1 MTLQLLTQTLTRN
14 QSFDLLL
21 KLYCTLMFQAGQEVI
36 SGHRAGFEK
45 LAETLQW
52 CREIGIRE
60 VTVYAFSIENFN
72 RAEAEVSDLL
82 NLARDKFVKLL
93 EEADKL
99 NEVSNRTRSSHGHV
113 ATWIATIQ
121 FTFN

>member
-1 MTLQLLTQTLTRN
+1 
-14 QSFDLLL
+14 
-21 KLYCTLMFQAGQEVI
+21 MFQAGQEVI

-52 CREIGIRE
+52 CREIGIKE

-99 NEVSNRTRSSHGHV
+99 NEVGNKTRSSHGHV
-113 ATWIATIQ
+113 DQ
-121 FTFN
+121 RRMYYLY

>member
-1 MTLQLLTQTLTRN
+1 
-14 QSFDLLL
+14 
-21 KLYCTLMFQAGQEVI
+21 MFQAGQEVI

-99 NEVSNRTRSSHGHV
+99 NEVSNRTKSSHGHV
-113 ATWIATIQ
+113 ATWIATIP
-121 FTFN
+121 FTSN

>member
-1 MTLQLLTQTLTRN
+1 MKSTEMNKNILNWHNTEICKFHCNTPAIV
-14 QSFDLLL
+14 F
-21 KLYCTLMFQAGQEVI
+21 FQAGQEVI
-36 SGHRAGFEK
+36 SGHKAGFEK

-72 RAEAEVSDLL
+72 RAKAEVSDLL
-82 NLARDKFVKLL
+82 NLARDKFIKLL

-99 NEVSNRTRSSHGHV
+99 KEV
-113 ATWIATIQ
+113 IP
-121 FTFN
+121 FL

>member
-1 MTLQLLTQTLTRN
+1 M
-14 QSFDLLL
+14 
-21 KLYCTLMFQAGQEVI
+21 LYFQAGQAVI
-36 SGHRAGFEK
+36 SGHRAGFAK

-72 RAEAEVSDLL
+72 RAETEVSDLL

-99 NEVSNRTRSSHGHV
+99 KEAGVRVRILGNLTAGGGESD
-113 ATWIATIQ
+113 
-121 FTFN
+121 

>member
-1 MTLQLLTQTLTRN
+1 M
-14 QSFDLLL
+14 
-21 KLYCTLMFQAGQEVI
+21 
-36 SGHRAGFEK
+36 K

-60 VTVYAFSIENFN
+60 ITVYAFSIENFN

-99 NEVSNRTRSSHGHV
+99 NEVSNRTRFSHGQV
-113 ATWIATIQ
+113 DQRCMYYLYYPIN
-121 FTFN
+121 F

>member
-1 MTLQLLTQTLTRN
+1 
-14 QSFDLLL
+14 
-21 KLYCTLMFQAGQEVI
+21 MFQAGQEVI

-99 NEVSNRTRSSHGHV
+99 NEVGNKTRSSHGHV
-113 ATWIATIQ
+113 DQ
-121 FTFN
+121 RRMHVLFVLSN

>member
-1 MTLQLLTQTLTRN
+1 
-14 QSFDLLL
+14 
-21 KLYCTLMFQAGQEVI
+21 MFQAGQEVI

-99 NEVSNRTRSSHGHV
+99 NEVSKNKFLLIVLAQSIVMILCAPVNHIRSSK
-113 ATWIATIQ
+113 
-121 FTFN
+121 F

>member
-1 MTLQLLTQTLTRN
+1 MTDPGSDSEWVRKYDYSWLERLAVNVIKVGRVPKHIAVIMDGN
-14 QSFDLLL
+14 RRFAR
-21 KLYCTLMFQAGQEVI
+21 QAGDPVL
-36 SGHRAGFEK
+36 SGHKAGFEK

-52 CREIGIRE
+52 CRELGVRE

-99 NEVSNRTRSSHGHV
+99 NEVR
-113 ATWIATIQ
+113 
-121 FTFN
+121 

>member
-1 MTLQLLTQTLTRN
+1 M
-14 QSFDLLL
+14 
-21 KLYCTLMFQAGQEVI
+21 I
-36 SGHRAGFEK
+36 SGHKPGFEK

-82 NLARDKFVKLL
+82 NLARDKFIKLL

-99 NEVSNRTRSSHGHV
+99 KEVKYRFLF
-113 ATWIATIQ
+113 I
-121 FTFN
+121 TFKAPGVLVLNVQTKKNVQKG